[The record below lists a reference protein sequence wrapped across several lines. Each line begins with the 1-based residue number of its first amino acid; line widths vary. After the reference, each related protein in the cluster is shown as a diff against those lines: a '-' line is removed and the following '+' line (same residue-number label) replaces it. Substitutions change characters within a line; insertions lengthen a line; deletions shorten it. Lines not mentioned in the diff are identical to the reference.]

1 MRTIFTCLFSVLLI
15 AISFAGEQEEVL
27 WNAARNGD
35 AALIEK
41 ILADGV
47 EVNSK
52 NRYGATALSFATD
65 RGHVE
70 AVKVLLK
77 HGADPNLRDSF
88 YNATPFLW
96 AASEGNLEI
105 IRLMVEN
112 GADLSAPGTLG
123 WASSGGNPD
132 VIRFLIEKGA
142 PGAKGLLIRSI
153 SREDTAMALAVMATA
168 KLKEDEL
175 SEALAEAKTKNLKT
189 IVEKLVKMGAKDM
202 ASPDAAPELEKFTG
216 DFASDVVATKLEI
229 KNAKL
234 MISFGGDAAIAL
246 EQREEATFTAP
257 DIEGSLVTFIIA
269 DGTVPGFTF
278 ERPGRG
284 GQTQIVTFTRSG
296 DAAPPE
302 LADISELLKS
312 DASRSV
318 ENPQNWASF
327 RGNGASGVA
336 DGQFPP
342 TVWNADEGLN
352 LAWKTRIPGLAH
364 ASPVIWE
371 DRIFVA
377 TAVSGDTTAEY
388 RVGLY
393 GDVDYVND
401 ASEHVWKLY
410 CLNRTDGSVLWEKV
424 AYKGVPRVKRHR
436 KATQANS
443 TPATNG
449 KYVVALFGSEGLVC
463 YDMNGEVQWQNDL
476 GLLDAGWF
484 YDEEVQWGHASSP
497 IIYKNSVIVQCDRSK
512 DSYLA
517 AFDLASGKELWHT
530 KREEIPSWATPTVI
544 SSRGRDELVT
554 NSSHFVYGYNPAT
567 GEELWRHKMNSEI
580 AVATP
585 VFDNDLIYVTCG
597 YPPSRPVIA
606 IRPGGSGDIS
616 LPDSLDST
624 EQVAWRHKQGGTYMP
639 TPIAYQGY
647 FYTCKNNGVLT
658 CYDAITGE
666 QKYRARV
673 AGRGG
678 YAFSASPVAADGKLY
693 FASEEGDVFV
703 LRAGPEYE
711 LIAKNPVNE
720 IQMATPAISNGV
732 IYIRGQHHL
741 FAFGS
746 QLAAAK

>member
-1 MRTIFTCLFSVLLI
+1 MRTLLTCLFSLLLI
-15 AISFAGEQEEVL
+15 TTSFAGEQEEAF

-35 AALIEK
+35 AKLIEK
-41 ILADGV
+41 LLSDGV
-47 EVNSK
+47 QVNSQ
-52 NRYGATALSFATD
+52 NRYGVTALSFATD

-70 AVKVLLK
+70 AVKILLK
-77 HGADPNLRDSF
+77 HGADPNLKDSF

-105 IRLMVEN
+105 VRLMVES
-112 GADLSAPGTLG
+112 GADLSAASTLG
-123 WASSGGNPD
+123 WASSSGNAE

-142 PGAKGLLIRSI
+142 PGAKGILMRSI
-153 SREDTAMALAVMATA
+153 SNEDTAMALAVMETA
-168 KLKEDEL
+168 KLEEGEL
-175 SEALAEAKTKNLKT
+175 SEALAEATTKDLKA
-189 IVEKLVKMGAKDM
+189 IVEKLVAMGAREVV
-202 ASPDAAPELEKFTG
+202 APDAAPELEKFTG
-216 DFASDVVATKLEI
+216 DFESDVVAAKLEI

-234 MISFGGDAAIAL
+234 MISFGGGAAIAL
-246 EQREEATFTAP
+246 EQKEEAIFTAP
-257 DIEGSLVTFIIA
+257 EVEGSLLTFTITGGA
-269 DGTVPGFTF
+269 VSGFTF
-278 ERPGRG
+278 ERPGPS
-284 GQTQIVTFTRSG
+284 GQTRTVTFARSRG
-296 DAAPPE
+296 EAPHE
-302 LADISELLKS
+302 LADVSELLKS

-318 ENPQNWASF
+318 ENPRNWPSF

-342 TVWNADEGLN
+342 TVWNADESLN
-352 LAWKTRIPGLAH
+352 LAWKTPIPGLAH
-364 ASPVIWE
+364 ASPVVWQ

-377 TAVSGDTTAEY
+377 TAVSGDTSAEY

-410 CLNRTDGSVLWEKV
+410 CLNRTDGSVQWQKV
-424 AYKGVPRVKRHR
+424 AHKGVPRAKRHP

-463 YDMNGEVQWQNDL
+463 YDMDGEVQWQTDL

-484 YDEEVQWGHASSP
+484 YDEEIQWGHASSP
-497 IIYKNSVIVQCDRSK
+497 IVYKNSVIVQCDRSQ

-517 AFDLASGKELWHT
+517 AFDLASGEELWRT
-530 KREEIPSWATPTVI
+530 KREEIPSWGTPTVI
-544 SSRGRDELVT
+544 SSKGRDELVT
-554 NSSHFVYGYNPAT
+554 NSSHFVYAYNPAT
-567 GEELWRHKMNSEI
+567 GEEFWRHKMNSEVV
-580 AVATP
+580 VATP
-585 VFDNDLIYVTCG
+585 VFDNDMIYVTSG
-597 YPPSRPVIA
+597 YPPSRPVMA

-616 LPDSLDST
+616 LPDSLDAT
-624 EQVAWRHKQGGTYMP
+624 EQVAWRHKRGGTYMP

-647 FYTCKNNGVLT
+647 FYTCNNNGILT

-673 AGRGG
+673 AGRART
-678 YAFSASPVAADGKLY
+678 AFTASPVAADGKLY
-693 FASEEGDVFV
+693 FASEEGEVFV

-720 IQMATPAISNGV
+720 ILMATPAISNGI